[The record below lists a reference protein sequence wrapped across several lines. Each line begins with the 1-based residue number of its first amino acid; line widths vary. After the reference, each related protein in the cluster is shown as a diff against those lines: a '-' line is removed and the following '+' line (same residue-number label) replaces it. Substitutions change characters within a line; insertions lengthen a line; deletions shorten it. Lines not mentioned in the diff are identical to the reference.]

1 MIKNLKKIKNYI
13 NDNVQYDYLLK
24 YYDLIYTLEYNT
36 QFNYLAVKK
45 YNYNNDNNKIEV
57 TDIYFSQCDDDLQQ
71 IPYKEILRN
80 GYSIGRTRIKKLLE
94 YFSNYDY

>member
-13 NDNVQYDYLLK
+13 NKNVTFDYILQYF
-24 YYDLIYTLEYNT
+24 DLIYTLEYNT
-36 QFNYLAVKK
+36 NCNYVAVKK

-57 TDIYFSQCDDDLQQ
+57 KDIYFSQYDNDLQQ
-71 IPYKEILRN
+71 IPYEVILKNR
-80 GYSIGRTRIKKLLE
+80 YRIGKTRIKKLLE